1 MSGPTELPGASGARV
16 TGDDVQYA
24 VAWHAALRTLVPHAG
39 IRSVTVE
46 AANLGNVDDVV
57 VSKTTDPHEYTQVK
71 TAVTAEKAA
80 TIGWL
85 TKPSRSGG
93 ASILQRFH
101 RAFRDLSRDGNPP
114 QLALVTNRSIDPTD
128 PVLTQRDRND
138 RLAHR
143 LRHATSPATIT
154 ARGDLVQHLGC
165 TEAELYELL
174 SHLRVR
180 TDASEAV
187 WRDYHIRDI
196 SYAAG
201 VRADETAF
209 RLGISEVR
217 EWVKTD
223 RTEKRALDIDQA
235 VQRLG
240 IREQNPFTVLA
251 INALDEDLG
260 LPDPAVALDWVHRFR
275 GTEARNRRGL
285 NDPTEWDAVLRPELL
300 QAQRTLRSVGARR
313 ILITGT
319 MRLPTWFA
327 AGVTFQETAGFT
339 PAMIKDGQLWAKPSG
354 AIVPA
359 PLVLP
364 SSISNLR
371 PGAEVALSL
380 AVSDDPTPDVK
391 RYIASTGKD
400 IPLITVQ
407 LPTGVSNTSITDCAH
422 AYAVALSVRDLARQ
436 LARTTNPP
444 TLHLFMAA
452 PAGLA
457 VLLGAVWDR
466 VPNTQTYEDLST
478 NGYEPAF
485 TIPN

>member
-1 MSGPTELPGASGARV
+1 MSATTELPGASGARV

-57 VSKTTDPHEYTQVK
+57 VAKTTDPHECTQVK

-85 TKPSRSGG
+85 TQPSRSGG

-101 RAFRDLSRDGNPP
+101 RAFRELSRDGKPP
-114 QLALVTNRSIDPTD
+114 HLALVTNRSIDPAD
-128 PVLTQRDRND
+128 PVLTLRDRND

-143 LRHATSPATIT
+143 LRNATSPATIA
-154 ARGDLVQHLGC
+154 ARRDLVQHLGC
-165 TEAELYELL
+165 TEVELYELL

-209 RLGISEVR
+209 RLGVSEVR

-223 RTEKRALDIDQA
+223 RTEKRAPDIDQA
-235 VQRLG
+235 VERLG
-240 IREQNPFTVLA
+240 IRVQNPFTVLA
-251 INALDEDLG
+251 INALDEDLA
-260 LPDPAVALDWVHRFR
+260 LPDPAIVLDWVHRFR

-285 NDPTEWDAVLRPELL
+285 KSPTEWEVVLRPELL
-300 QAQRTLRSVGARR
+300 QAQRTLRSLGARR
-313 ILITGT
+313 IIITGT
-319 MRLPTWFA
+319 MRLPTWFT

-339 PAMIKDGQLWAKPSG
+339 PATLKDGQLWTKPSG

-359 PLVLP
+359 PLVL
-364 SSISNLR
+364 SSPISSLR
-371 PGAEVALSL
+371 SGAEVALSL
-380 AVSDDPTPDVK
+380 AVSDDPTPDAK
-391 RYIASTGKD
+391 RYIASTGKN
-400 IPLITVQ
+400 IPIITVQ

-422 AYAVALSVRDLARQ
+422 AYAVALGVRDLARQ
-436 LARTTNPP
+436 LARITKPP

-457 VLLGAVWDR
+457 LLLGGLWDR
-466 VPNTQTYEDLST
+466 VPATQTYEDLSS